1 MEVFSQVLEGSVI
14 NYLKGFINKNL
25 QIIYCPG
32 MKVHKDKVESISF
45 SIPLVEK
52 AINSLNVIK
61 WINIKSNFT
70 KTLDDQS
77 FTHLDISI
85 SDSPFKIKTKDE
97 NGKQILVYPF
107 SSYMVHIG
115 SGWTIEKIEVYQKT
129 ENWISFKHTY
139 DYAIVFYL
147 PGKREFCIHTD
158 EKEKDIL
165 FLRSDN
171 NFINK
176 IKERGTLAHSINTEM
191 SA

>member
-85 SDSPFKIKTKDE
+85 SDSPLKLKLKMKM
-97 NGKQILVYPF
+97 G
-107 SSYMVHIG
+107 
-115 SGWTIEKIEVYQKT
+115 
-129 ENWISFKHTY
+129 
-139 DYAIVFYL
+139 
-147 PGKREFCIHTD
+147 
-158 EKEKDIL
+158 
-165 FLRSDN
+165 
-171 NFINK
+171 NK
-176 IKERGTLAHSINTEM
+176 F
-191 SA
+191 